1 MFDIWK
7 ILCIFAA
14 EMDKEL
20 TQKISD
26 YFATRPVV
34 KAWVFGSYARGEQGP
49 DSDIDIMI
57 VPDRNAH
64 VGLFLLSGMSLD
76 LQDLLGVKV
85 DLVTEK
91 GLMPFARPSVEKDR
105 ILMYERGQ

>member
-1 MFDIWK
+1 
-7 ILCIFAA
+7 
-14 EMDKEL
+14 MDKDL

-26 YFATRPVV
+26 YFSTRPVM
-34 KAWVFGSYARGEQGP
+34 KAWVFGSYARGEQRP

-57 VPDRNAH
+57 VPDRDAH
-64 VGLFLLSGMSLD
+64 VGLFMLSGMRLD

-91 GLMPFARPSVEKDR
+91 GLLPFARPSVEKDR
-105 ILMYERGQ
+105 VLMYERVQ

>member
-1 MFDIWK
+1 
-7 ILCIFAA
+7 
-14 EMDKEL
+14 MDKEL

-26 YFATRPVV
+26 YFSTRLVM
-34 KAWVFGSYARGEQGP
+34 KAWVFGSYARGEQRP

-57 VPDRNAH
+57 VPDRDAH
-64 VGLFLLSGMSLD
+64 VGLFMLSGMRLD

-91 GLMPFARPSVEKDR
+91 GLLPFARPSAEKDMV
-105 ILMYERGQ
+105 LMYERIT

>member
-1 MFDIWK
+1 M
-7 ILCIFAA
+7 
-14 EMDKEL
+14 

-26 YFATRPVV
+26 YFSTRPVM
-34 KAWVFGSYARGEQGP
+34 KAWVFGSYARGEQRP

-57 VPDRNAH
+57 VPDRDAH
-64 VGLFLLSGMSLD
+64 VGLFMLSGMRLD

-91 GLMPFARPSVEKDR
+91 GLLPFARPSVEKDR
-105 ILMYERGQ
+105 VLMYERVQ

>member
-1 MFDIWK
+1 MN
-7 ILCIFAA
+7 
-14 EMDKEL
+14 KEL

-26 YFATRPVV
+26 YFSTRPVM
-34 KAWVFGSYARGEQGP
+34 KAWVFGSYARGEQRP

-57 VPDRNAH
+57 VPDRDAH
-64 VGLFLLSGMSLD
+64 VGLFMLSGMRLD

-91 GLMPFARPSVEKDR
+91 GLLPFARPSVEKDR
-105 ILMYERGQ
+105 VLMYERVQ

>member
-1 MFDIWK
+1 
-7 ILCIFAA
+7 
-14 EMDKEL
+14 MDKEL

-26 YFATRPVV
+26 YFSTRPVM
-34 KAWVFGSYARGEQGP
+34 KAWVFGSYARGEQRP

-57 VPDRNAH
+57 VPDRDAH
-64 VGLFLLSGMSLD
+64 VGLFMLSGMRLD

-91 GLMPFARPSVEKDR
+91 GLLPFARPSVEKDR
-105 ILMYERGQ
+105 VLMYERVQ